1 MVAQSRRGEAV
12 CGKSPCPRVWGG
24 KVIDTQTDQER
35 CRGDCVV
42 ERIPTA
48 GNGEGDIPLGEE
60 NMKRSVEMMGI
71 SHERKVGKSP
81 VGLGAESGGK
91 TTGSEACRLALGPSP
106 AG

>member
-1 MVAQSRRGEAV
+1 
-12 CGKSPCPRVWGG
+12 
-24 KVIDTQTDQER
+24 
-35 CRGDCVV
+35 
-42 ERIPTA
+42 
-48 GNGEGDIPLGEE
+48 
-60 NMKRSVEMMGI
+60 MKRSVEMMGI